1 MTDEILW
8 TDELETRVAAIEATF
23 VPRPAETPRV
33 AEVPPDAC
41 KIWCSGGNLYLEY
54 ETDKGR
60 TAQIHIPR
68 NRAGIEALFLTLLEK
83 DKRRV
88 KTQVTAHAL
97 FMALNEG
104 DWLKNNAPKRAKP
117 LRVNKPTSI
126 TLAQLGLVKP
136 SEINLK
142 NLGLVKDE

>member
-33 AEVPPDAC
+33 VEVPPDAC

-68 NRAGIEALFLTLLEK
+68 NRAGIEALLLTLLEK

-97 FMALNEG
+97 FMAINADYDEG
-104 DWLKNNAPKRAKP
+104 RVKRAKP

-136 SEINLK
+136 AEINLK
-142 NLGLVKDE
+142 NLGLVKYE